1 MSDLWNITNTFNTL
15 NDRFCAYCLVIMVI
29 SYFPRLWQETTEEV
43 LVEYQKE
50 IILYIKEGYDE
61 RTVSRPHR
69 VKQLINSNNS
79 QVAERWSFPSALMF
93 TLSVITMIGSE
104 SAVILT
110 APNNYSLGTATWSP
124 APSGARSSP

>member
-1 MSDLWNITNTFNTL
+1 MI
-15 NDRFCAYCLVIMVI
+15 
-29 SYFPRLWQETTEEV
+29 
-43 LVEYQKE
+43 VEYQKE

-61 RTVSRPHR
+61 RTVSRPHK

-104 SAVILT
+104 SESPGILT
-110 APNNYSLGTATWSP
+110 APNNYSIGTATWSP

>member
-15 NDRFCAYCLVIMVI
+15 NDRFYAYCLVMMVI
-29 SYFPRLWQETTEEV
+29 SYICRLWQETTEEV

-50 IILYIKEGYDE
+50 IILYIKDGYDE
-61 RTVSRPHR
+61 RTVSIPLRIKPPM
-69 VKQLINSNNS
+69 NSNNS

-93 TLSVITMIGSE
+93 TLSVITMIGLE
-104 SAVILT
+104 SPVILT

>member
-15 NDRFCAYCLVIMVI
+15 NDRFCAVCLVIMVI
-29 SYFPRLWQETTEEV
+29 SFRRLWQETTEEV

-104 SAVILT
+104 SAVILR
-110 APNNYSLGTATWSP
+110 APNNYSLGMATWSL
-124 APSGARSSP
+124 APSGARLSP